1 MVTLTGKVNIENLK
15 KVAIQIAKELQMKGE
30 LKNV

>member
-1 MVTLTGKVNIENLK
+1 MVTLTGKVNVENLK
-15 KVAIQIAKELQMKGE
+15 KVAIQIAIELQKKGE